1 MNLVAITTEGD
12 VLIEGQP
19 LASDRW
25 RRGGTGSHVMRRYLG
40 LLAAVY
46 PRALARDHLTD
57 MLWPQSDGDRAIN
70 NLYAATSD
78 LRCILR
84 GVAGVRLMC
93 SEGAYGLSL
102 QGNVGIM
109 TVGSKDHSVAHAP
122 GSMSGASTLSTSYDG
137 GAAAEFSRR
146 PMM

>member
-1 MNLVAITTEGD
+1 
-12 VLIEGQP
+12 
-19 LASDRW
+19 
-25 RRGGTGSHVMRRYLG
+25 MRRYLG